1 MSYFYTKD
9 GEIFVPEK
17 INPDLVKICNAVV
30 KTCKLTFKLQMKT
43 TAINNAIKGGKTEK
57 MLEIMQKCMEK
68 YKNLYN
74 EDMSLT
80 GVVIDEIDSAYF
92 NDKDVEFF
100 KSQLQILIDFAVIN
114 TVIESKMMALVSAS
128 CEKMLG
134 TPLNKIKFF
143 TNQDV
148 ILEEVED
155 EEETE
160 E

>member
-74 EDMSLT
+74 DDMALT
-80 GVVIDEIDSAYF
+80 GVIIDEIDSAYF
-92 NDKDVEFF
+92 EDKDVEFF
-100 KSQLQILIDFAVIN
+100 KSQLQILSDFAVIN
-114 TVIESKMMALVSAS
+114 TVIESRMMALVSAG
-128 CEKMLG
+128 CEKALG

-148 ILEEVED
+148 ILDEVE
-155 EEETE
+155 EEEE
-160 E
+160 AE

>member
-74 EDMSLT
+74 DDMALT
-80 GVVIDEIDSAYF
+80 GVIIDEIDSAYF
-92 NDKDVEFF
+92 EDKDVEFF
-100 KSQLQILIDFAVIN
+100 KSQLQILSDFAVIN
-114 TVIESKMMALVSAS
+114 TVIESRMMALVSAG
-128 CEKMLG
+128 CEKALG

-148 ILEEVED
+148 ILEEVEN
-155 EEETE
+155 EEEAE
-160 E
+160 